1 MNSNLDKFFRGV
13 GEGYL
18 QSAAREM
25 RHRDV
30 VFAGP
35 EKRNVREKI
44 LQREKINKGAKTVTI
59 IVSIWIAIFL
69 GIAIISI
76 VSR

>member
-18 QSAAREM
+18 QSSAREM

-30 VFAGP
+30 AFAGP
-35 EKRNVREKI
+35 EKRNVREKV

-69 GIAIISI
+69 GIAITSIIS
-76 VSR
+76 R